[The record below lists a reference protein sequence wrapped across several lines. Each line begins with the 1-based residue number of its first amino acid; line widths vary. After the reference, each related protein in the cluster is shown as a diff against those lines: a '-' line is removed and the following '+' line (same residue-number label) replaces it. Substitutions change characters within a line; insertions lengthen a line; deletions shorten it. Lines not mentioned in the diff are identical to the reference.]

1 MAVFFS
7 YRMYFTAIGIH
18 VGIGVTDIILSQR
31 LCEGAAVIRR
41 QFIKHTVNCNLI
53 LLFPVYKLY
62 YLFMIS

>member
-41 QFIKHTVNCNLI
+41 QFIEHTVNCNLI
-53 LLFPVYKLY
+53 LLFP
-62 YLFMIS
+62 